1 MKRLIEYQ
9 LSSGGS
15 LIAEVDEPGPEGGP
29 QHASLRDYLTPQSA
43 HVTFEEALDKV
54 KPAAIAMKDKLSSLQ
69 PDRIEVEFGLKMNAD
84 VGAILASAGVEANYK
99 ITLAWEMMGK

>member
-1 MKRLIEYQ
+1 
-9 LSSGGS
+9 
-15 LIAEVDEPGPEGGP
+15 
-29 QHASLRDYLTPQSA
+29 
-43 HVTFEEALDKV
+43 
-54 KPAAIAMKDKLSSLQ
+54 MKDKLSSLQ